1 MEPWLTDRDRPV
13 GAGLG
18 SADWDTEGWEGKK
31 KAEASRPAGLVRFL
45 RRRRVISTVCT
56 YVLVR
61 PWDGV

>member
-31 KAEASRPAGLVRFL
+31 KLKLADLL
-45 RRRRVISTVCT
+45 
-56 YVLVR
+56 
-61 PWDGV
+61 D